1 MEHYGIRGVAH
12 DWFKSYLTN
21 RKQFV
26 FLNGEYS
33 ELANITCGVPQE
45 SVLGPLL
52 FLIYI
57 NDLPNI
63 SKVLNFYLFADDTNI
78 YSEAETLNKLETII
92 NKELKKLH
100 TWLIVNRLSLNIDKT
115 NFLVFHPYNKPVKQR
130 ITIKIH
136 KNAITEKDH
145 IKYLGVMID
154 STLTWKHQIDKICKT
169 ICRSI
174 GILYKIRP
182 YVNLKIL
189 KTLYY
194 SLIYPHLIY
203 AIEVWGSADNTYLNH
218 IFMLQKRTVQM
229 INYSDKR
236 QPDFAFPSADPLFLK
251 LGFLKVHNIFRLKI
265 AKFIHNSLNKHNP
278 TIFHSWFKLTTQT
291 HTHNTRSKYID
302 IVGLRTSNNLFI
314 PTARTSHYG
323 LKLLKVQGP
332 KIWNV
337 IPPTIRNNT
346 STQCFIKE
354 LRTYLMSS

>member
-1 MEHYGIRGVAH
+1 MAYCI
-12 DWFKSYLTN
+12 KSD
-21 RKQFV
+21 
-26 FLNGEYS
+26 
-33 ELANITCGVPQE
+33 
-45 SVLGPLL
+45 
-52 FLIYI
+52 LI
-57 NDLPNI
+57 
-63 SKVLNFYLFADDTNI
+63 
-78 YSEAETLNKLETII
+78 
-92 NKELKKLH
+92 
-100 TWLIVNRLSLNIDKT
+100 
-115 NFLVFHPYNKPVKQR
+115 
-130 ITIKIH
+130 
-136 KNAITEKDH
+136 
-145 IKYLGVMID
+145 
-154 STLTWKHQIDKICKT
+154 
-169 ICRSI
+169 
-174 GILYKIRP
+174 

-203 AIEVWGSADNTYLNH
+203 AIEVWGSADNTHLNH

-236 QPDFAFPSADPLFLK
+236 LPDFAFPSADPLFLK

-265 AKFIHNSLNKHNP
+265 AKFIHNSLNKYNP

-291 HTHNTRSKYID
+291 HTQSTRSKYID

-314 PTARTSHYG
+314 PMARTSHYG

-346 STQCFIKE
+346 STQCFIKD